1 MAGELVTDNWQME
14 YRGAALGSG
23 TAFDMVQIEGLLDL
37 PEIQTSDRLRLRR
50 HGLYQ
55 GDDFAGRRAVVLTL
69 EVDAAD
75 VDALNTELSTLLEI
89 TRPGLEE
96 SPLILQIPGV
106 ADGGKRRL
114 NVRPR
119 RRNVPVNLDFYYGL
133 PLVTVEFVATDPRI
147 YNDTESL
154 SLTALPAGG
163 GGLLFPA
170 AAPLVFVESTTN
182 GDVNAQNDGTFPVAP
197 VLRVD
202 GPITNPTIE
211 NLEQGKTLEL
221 DIVVAGGD
229 FLLID
234 TEARSIMLNGTASR
248 YSSLLPVSEWWDLEP
263 GANTIRFRSDTN
275 TEDAV
280 LSVSFRSAWL

>member
-1 MAGELVTDNWQME
+1 MAGELVTGDWQME

-23 TAFDMVQIEGLLDL
+23 TAFDVVQVEGLLDL
-37 PEIQTSDRLRLRR
+37 PDIQTSDRLRLRR

-55 GDDFAGRRAVVLTL
+55 GDDFTGRRVVVLTL
-69 EVDAAD
+69 EVDADGTA
-75 VDALNTELSTLLEI
+75 ALNTELSTLLEI

-106 ADGGKRRL
+106 ADGGKRRV

-119 RRNVPVNLDFYYGL
+119 RRNIPVNLDFYYGL

-147 YNDTESL
+147 YNHTESL

-182 GDVNAQNDGTFPVAP
+182 GDVNAQNAGTFPVSP
-197 VLRVD
+197 VLRID
-202 GPITNPTIE
+202 GPITDPTVE
-211 NLEQGKTLEL
+211 NLEQGKTLEF
-221 DIVVAGGD
+221 DITVADGD

-248 YSSLLPVSEWWDLEP
+248 YSSLLPTSEWWDLEP

-275 TEDAV
+275 AEDAV